1 MPCHWSR
8 YVCILLSLLTLPPA
22 AQAYVP
28 TSAYKPRQME
38 GFTVL
43 VNPEL
48 ETHAES
54 ATAAFQ
60 ELAAQL
66 KAINGVMPDKPLT
79 ALHKVKVWLE
89 WDNRKDGAA
98 EFHPS
103 AQWLREHGYNPEKAG
118 CVEISNAAHFV
129 QWSHNEQPW
138 MLLHEMAHAY
148 RFLTLGDKFTGVQQA
163 YAQAMRDKL
172 YESVA
177 YVHGTDKRK
186 AYAATDAEEYFAE
199 LSEAYFGKND
209 FYPFTRAELE
219 RHDPVGYKLMVQ
231 VWGRPKENNDASKD
245 TMERRFPRRH
255 DTATSRPNA

>member
-1 MPCHWSR
+1 MPCQPFR
-8 YVCILLSLLTLPPA
+8 QLIILLFLSILLPSA
-22 AQAYVP
+22 KAYVP
-28 TSAYKPRQME
+28 TFAYKPRQVE

-48 ETHAES
+48 EAHAVE
-54 ATAAFQ
+54 AKAAFQ

-66 KAINGVMPDKPLT
+66 KAINGVVPDKPLN
-79 ALHKVKVWLE
+79 ALHKVKIWLE
-89 WDNRKDGAA
+89 WANRKDGAA

-103 AQWLREHGYNPEKAG
+103 GQWLREHGYNPDKAG

-148 RFLTLGDKFTGVQQA
+148 RFLTLGDKSTGVQEA

-172 YESVA
+172 YDSVA
-177 YVHGTDKRK
+177 YVHGTDRRK
-186 AYAATDAEEYFAE
+186 AYAATNAEEYFAE

-209 FYPFTRAELE
+209 FYPFIREELE
-219 RHDPVGYKLMVQ
+219 RHDPTGYKLMVQ
-231 VWGRPKENNDASKD
+231 AWGKPKTPPTNEDFTPSPKNNESK
-245 TMERRFPRRH
+245 
-255 DTATSRPNA
+255 SK